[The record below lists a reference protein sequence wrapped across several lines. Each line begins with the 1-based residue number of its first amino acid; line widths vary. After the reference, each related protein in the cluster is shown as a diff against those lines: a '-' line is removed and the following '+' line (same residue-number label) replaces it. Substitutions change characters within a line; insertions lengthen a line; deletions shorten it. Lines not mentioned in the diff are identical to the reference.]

1 MSTVDGS
8 RDRSLHTIESSQC
21 IHCTKVS
28 AAAQGTTVWSVTSFD
43 SVGAVPEPPRYP
55 VGVKEAGIGMRFLAY
70 LIDAIL
76 QAVTLGIGWLIWAA
90 IVAGRGR
97 TPAKQ
102 LLGLRVI
109 DARDSQPL
117 GFARMFFM
125 RGIIAGLVAAVL
137 IALTLGIILLMPVW
151 NERKRNI
158 WDKLS
163 SSVVVVDQSNAWG
176 L

>member
-1 MSTVDGS
+1 MDLVSRSKTMTYVDFDDGA
-8 RDRSLHTIESSQC
+8 T
-21 IHCTKVS
+21 
-28 AAAQGTTVWSVTSFD
+28 QGTTVSSVTSFD

-55 VGVKEAGIGMRFLAY
+55 VGVKEAGVGIRFLAY
-70 LIDAIL
+70 VLDAIL

-90 IVAGRGR
+90 IIAGKGQ

-109 DARDSQPL
+109 DVNDSTPL
-117 GFARMFFM
+117 GFARMLFM
-125 RGIIAGLVAAVL
+125 RGIVAGLIAAIL
-137 IALTLGIILLMPVW
+137 IPLTLGILLLMPVW
-151 NERKRNI
+151 NKRKRNI

-163 SSVVVVDQSNAWG
+163 SSVVVVDTSNSWN